1 MLPGGVRPDGSLPTY
16 GVDLA
21 APGAGV
27 VSGGPRGTGHYLG
40 GGVPVATA
48 YAAGAVAAVRAAH
61 PDDSPEDVVRRLTAT
76 AYPADIPQ
84 LDAYAAV
91 TSVLGEPAG
100 SDGPGDKAG
109 AEPVTVRDTAAT
121 DRATG
126 RATLFVLLG
135 SAAVL
140 AVLWA
145 GFALSRARAR
155 GWRPA
160 GAAGTTSD

>member
-1 MLPGGVRPDGSLPTY
+1 
-16 GVDLA
+16 
-21 APGAGV
+21 
-27 VSGGPRGTGHYLG
+27 
-40 GGVPVATA
+40 
-48 YAAGAVAAVRAAH
+48 
-61 PDDSPEDVVRRLTAT
+61 

-91 TSVLGEPAG
+91 TTVLGGPAT
-100 SDGPGDKAG
+100 STG
-109 AEPVTVRDTAAT
+109 AERAADPVSVRDTASA

-135 SAAVL
+135 SAGVL

-155 GWRPA
+155 GWQPA
-160 GAAGTTSD
+160 PGSRTASG